1 MFRTSL
7 ILEAIYELELGVQG
21 KLNKLLA
28 LKAFLQGTISVFKKE
43 YWNTAMKTASL
54 TSDNQPR
61 NNTLWFAEPTKN

>member
-1 MFRTSL
+1 MFRTPL

-21 KLNKLLA
+21 KLNKLLG
-28 LKAFLQGTISVFKKE
+28 LKAFLQGTTSTFKKE
-43 YWNTAMKTASL
+43 HWNTAIKTASL